1 MAAARRAYLLARV
14 FISYRRS
21 DTGAYAGAVAQRLA
35 ALQFE
40 SVFQDREDIALAD
53 NYADRIREG
62 LAESDVVLVLIGPSW
77 LTVRNHAGGR
87 RLDDENDWVRREVAL
102 ALELRKRVVPV
113 LFDGARVPDV
123 QSLPVNLVTLATTQG
138 YDVNGNYLERD
149 LDDLARRLERD
160 LVAARASRD
169 DRQAGAAAQRA
180 ASSPDFVRQLQFIW
194 MALGVL
200 TLALAVVPYFAPA
213 LPRLFWVFPATMTI
227 AALFWWLYW
236 AGEAMRPARPR
247 FS

>member
-1 MAAARRAYLLARV
+1 MAADRRTYLLARV

-21 DTGAYAGAVAQRLA
+21 DTGAYADAVAQRLA
-35 ALQFE
+35 AVQFE

-53 NYADRIREG
+53 NYADRIRQG

-77 LTVRNHAGGR
+77 LTVRTHAGGR

-102 ALELRKRVVPV
+102 ALELHKPVVPV

-123 QSLPVNLVTLATTQG
+123 QSLPVNLVALATTQG

-180 ASSPDFVRQLQFIW
+180 GSSPDFVRQLQVIW
-194 MALGVL
+194 IALGVL
-200 TLALAVVPYFAPA
+200 TLGLAIAPYFAPA

-236 AGEAMRPARPR
+236 AGESMRPARPR
-247 FS
+247 FT

>member
-1 MAAARRAYLLARV
+1 MAAARRTYLLARV

-21 DTGAYAGAVAQRLA
+21 DTGAYADAVAQRLA
-35 ALQFE
+35 AVQFE

-62 LAESDVVLVLIGPSW
+62 LAECDVVLVLIGPSW
-77 LTVRNHAGGR
+77 LTLRNGAGVR

-102 ALELRKRVVPV
+102 ALELHKPVVPV

-123 QSLPVNLVTLATTQG
+123 QSLPVNLVALATTQG

-180 ASSPDFVRQLQFIW
+180 GSSPDFVRQLQFIW
-194 MALGVL
+194 IALGVL
-200 TLALAVVPYFAPA
+200 TLGLAIVPYFAPA

-236 AGEAMRPARPR
+236 AGESMRPARPR
-247 FS
+247 FT

>member
-1 MAAARRAYLLARV
+1 LARV

-62 LAESDVVLVLIGPSW
+62 LGECGVVLVLMGPSW
-77 LTVRNHAGGR
+77 LTVRNGAGTR
-87 RLDDENDWVRREVAL
+87 RLDDEADWVRREVSL
-102 ALELRKRVVPV
+102 ALELRKPVVPV
-113 LFDGARVPDV
+113 LFDGTRVPDV
-123 QSLPVNLVTLATTQG
+123 ASLPPDLAALATTQG
-138 YDVNGNYLERD
+138 YDVNGSYLERD

-160 LVAARASRD
+160 LVAAH
-169 DRQAGAAAQRA
+169 AATVAPRT
-180 ASSPDFVRQLQFIW
+180 ASSPDFVRQLQYIW
-194 MALGVL
+194 MALGGL
-200 TLALAVVPYFAPA
+200 TLLLAVVPYFAPA
-213 LPRLFWVFPATMTI
+213 LPRLFWVFPATMTV

-236 AGEAMRPARPR
+236 AGESMRPARPR
-247 FS
+247 FT

>member
-1 MAAARRAYLLARV
+1 MAAARRTYLLARV

-21 DTGAYAGAVAQRLA
+21 DTGAYADAVAQRLA
-35 ALQFE
+35 AVQFE

-62 LAESDVVLVLIGPSW
+62 LAECDVVLVLIGPSW
-77 LTVRNHAGGR
+77 LTVRNGAGVR

-102 ALELRKRVVPV
+102 ALELHKPVVPV
-113 LFDGARVPDV
+113 LFDAARVPDV
-123 QSLPVNLVTLATTQG
+123 QSLPVNLVALATTQG

-180 ASSPDFVRQLQFIW
+180 GSSPDFVRQLQFIW
-194 MALGVL
+194 IALGVL
-200 TLALAVVPYFAPA
+200 TLGLAIVPYFAPA

-227 AALFWWLYW
+227 PALFWWLYW
-236 AGEAMRPARPR
+236 AGESMRPARPR
-247 FS
+247 FT

>member
-1 MAAARRAYLLARV
+1 MAAARRTYLLARV

-21 DTGAYAGAVAQRLA
+21 DTGAYADAVAQRLA
-35 ALQFE
+35 AVQFE

-62 LAESDVVLVLIGPSW
+62 LAESDAVLVLIGPSW

-102 ALELRKRVVPV
+102 ALELHKPVVPV